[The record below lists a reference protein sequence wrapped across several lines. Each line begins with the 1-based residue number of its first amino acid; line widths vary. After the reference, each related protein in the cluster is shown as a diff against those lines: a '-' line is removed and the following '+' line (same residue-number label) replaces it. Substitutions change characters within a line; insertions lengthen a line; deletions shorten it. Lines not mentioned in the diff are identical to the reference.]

1 MLDMNNLLFYITIS
15 CWGLT
20 IMALIWWVLHV
31 ASQITYVTL
40 ADGRQE
46 VRTLPLLFRLILPL
60 THNFDKLL
68 RKPSF
73 QGAIQEASW
82 QLTAAGFEGLL
93 SAREFIAIKFLM
105 PLCAGIAFSPFLLIM
120 GSDGFMPWVMIVLI
134 FWIWPL
140 RWLRSARAK
149 RAKEILRALPFVLDL
164 LTLSVEAGLDFMGAV
179 QRNCERRK
187 IDALN
192 EELLRMQRE
201 IQIGTTRRVALQNLS
216 ERVRIPQMRTL
227 CTALI
232 QADELGVSI
241 GTILRIQSEQLRQER
256 FERAEKQANEAPTK
270 ILFPLLL
277 FIFPATL
284 VVLVGPV
291 LTAAMKDFLA

>member
-1 MLDMNNLLFYITIS
+1 MDDLLFYIATG
-15 CWGLT
+15 CWGCAITTL
-20 IMALIWWVLHV
+20 LWWILSI
-31 ASQITYVTL
+31 ASKMTYVTL
-40 ADGRQE
+40 ADGRKQA
-46 VRTLPLLFRLILPL
+46 RSLPLLFRLVLPL
-60 THNFDKLL
+60 THNFDKML

-73 QGAIQEASW
+73 QAAIHEASW

-93 SAREFIAIKFLM
+93 SAREFIAIKFLL
-105 PLCAGIAFSPFLLIM
+105 PLCAAIFFSPFLLLM
-120 GSDGFMPWVMIVLI
+120 GSEGVMPWLMIVLV

-140 RWLRSARAK
+140 RWLRSARAT
-149 RAKEILRALPFVLDL
+149 RAKAILRALPFVLDL

-187 IDALN
+187 IDPLN

-291 LTAAMKDFLA
+291 LMSAMKDFLA

>member
-1 MLDMNNLLFYITIS
+1 MDTLLFYFAIGG
-15 CWGLT
+15 WGLA
-20 IMALIWWVLHV
+20 IMCIAWWVMHV

-46 VRTLPLLFRLILPL
+46 VRSIPLLFRLILPL

-68 RKPSF
+68 RKPAF
-73 QGAIQEASW
+73 QGSIHEISW
-82 QLTAAGFEGLL
+82 QLIAAGFEGLL
-93 SAREFIAIKFLM
+93 SAREFIAIKFLL
-105 PLCAGIAFSPFLLIM
+105 PICAAIFFSPLFLIM
-120 GSDGFMPWVMIVLI
+120 GGDGFMPWMMIVLV

-140 RWLRSARAK
+140 RWLRTARAN
-149 RAKEILRALPFVLDL
+149 RAKHILRALPFVLDL

-187 IDALN
+187 MDPLN
-192 EELLRMQRE
+192 EELLRVQRE

-291 LTAAMKDFLA
+291 LMSAMKDFLAQ

>member
-1 MLDMNNLLFYITIS
+1 MNNILFYTAIS
-15 CWGLT
+15 CWGIAISCLV
-20 IMALIWWVLHV
+20 WWVLSV
-31 ASQITYVTL
+31 ASKITYVTL

-46 VRTLPLLFRLILPL
+46 ARSLPLLFRLLLPL
-60 THNFDKLL
+60 SHNFDKMLK
-68 RKPSF
+68 KPSF
-73 QGAIQEASW
+73 QGAIHEASW

-93 SAREFIAIKFLM
+93 SAREFIAIKFLLPM
-105 PLCAGIAFSPFLLIM
+105 CAAIFFSPLLLIM
-120 GSDGFMPWVMIVLI
+120 GRDGVMPWVMITLI

-140 RWLRSARAK
+140 RWLRNARAQ
-149 RAKEILRALPFVLDL
+149 RAKSILRALPFVLDL

-187 IDALN
+187 MDPLN

-201 IQIGTTRRVALQNLS
+201 IQIGTTRRIALQNLS
-216 ERVRIPQMRTL
+216 ERVRIPQVRTL

-241 GTILRIQSEQLRQER
+241 GTILRIQAEQLRQER

-291 LTAAMKDFLA
+291 LMAAMKDFLAQ